1 MGVNLKLSGFKPTPT
16 FQKLAFTLVIDDPP
30 CPYVVM
36 TERPKRRNV
45 TDSPTSGA
53 EVQPLLS

>member
-16 FQKLAFTLVIDDPP
+16 FQMLAFTLVMDDPP
-30 CPYVVM
+30 CTSMVM
-36 TERPKRRNV
+36 TWRPKRRNV